1 MNIGEVRNALYN
13 AAERL
18 HEQAAK
24 VANAC
29 DEADAASGAAS
40 SAFEGTGRVELFEA
54 MGRLMQV
61 GLALSDASV
70 ELASVAAV
78 LEENANTL

>member
-29 DEADAASGAAS
+29 DQADEAAGIAS
-40 SAFEGTGRVELFEA
+40 SAFEGTGRPELFEA
-54 MGRLMQV
+54 MGRLMQM
-61 GLALSDASV
+61 GLTLSDAAI
-70 ELASVAAV
+70 ELTSVAAV